1 MAELEILILDKLQA
15 RMAPGRIYE
24 PDELTAAGLSLDP
37 DGGPNDGWHLRIPVR
52 RVYASREDIANY
64 ATRAYPGVPVM
75 SIPAAELEK
84 LRKEHLDYGTYIRRY
99 GTEKV
104 DFSGN
109 PVMTGKLDGRTFAAM
124 KRSGKLSDCPGLEQ
138 ALERA
143 LETCRERRGAAV
155 FVRDAGKK

>member
-24 PDELTAAGLSLDP
+24 PDELTAAGLSFDP
-37 DGGPNDGWHLRIPVR
+37 DGGPNDGWHLRVPVR

-64 ATRAYPGVPVM
+64 VTRAYPDVPVM
-75 SIPAAELEK
+75 SIPEADLASLK
-84 LRKEHLDYGTYIRRY
+84 REHLDYETYVRRHS
-99 GTEKV
+99 TEKV
-104 DFSGN
+104 HFDGK
-109 PVMTGKLDGRTFAAM
+109 PVMTGKIDGRTFAAM
-124 KRSGKLSDCPGLEQ
+124 KRSGKLAGCPEFEN

-143 LETCRERRGAAV
+143 LAVCRERRGAAV